1 MLDIKEIEYWLEEAG
16 GDLVLNTTFAA
27 LHAVSLLAVIAG
39 IQDHLTRADL
49 QLWGK
54 KVLWILLSGE
64 NDAGE
69 KPIS

>member
-1 MLDIKEIEYWLEEAG
+1 MSFCCVFCAYVERDVVLFMLEIKEIEYWLEEAK

-49 QLWGK
+49 QL
-54 KVLWILLSGE
+54 
-64 NDAGE
+64 
-69 KPIS
+69 